1 MPEWKPLQQA
11 GLSWQLARRYRATRH
26 SNAFIR
32 FISAS
37 STLGI
42 ALGVAVLI
50 LALSVMN
57 GFEQALKDRLLAVIP
72 HVELQAMDAQ
82 IRDWPATLER
92 LSAHPAVTAAAP
104 FIKSNGIL
112 RQGQQV
118 KGAGIRGIELDAE
131 RQITNFQQ
139 YLTAGDVSQLDA
151 SSIVLGQG
159 VAEALGVTVGEQL
172 QLMLPQFSP
181 DGRLASSKTVV
192 LTVTAVIQVG
202 GQLDYQQ
209 AWVDMAALAG
219 WLSMPVGSVHGFAF
233 QLTELFAAPVL
244 ARELGMLS
252 GENVYLHDWMRTQGH
267 LYQDIQMV
275 RTIVYLV
282 LALVIAV
289 ACFNIVA
296 TLVMAVREKESD
308 IAILLTMGFPPA
320 AVIRTFMWLGW
331 LNGLIGTLCGAVAG
345 WLLSRYIEPI
355 FIWLTQLTGS
365 SLLDPNIYFIDF
377 VPSLFIWTDL
387 IWTVLIALL
396 LSLVAT
402 MYPAWRASK
411 ISPAAVLGQK

>member
-1 MPEWKPLQQA
+1 MANGLLQQA
-11 GLSWQLARRYRATRH
+11 GISWQLARRYRATRH

-42 ALGVAVLI
+42 ALGVSVLI

-57 GFEQALKDRLLAVIP
+57 GFEQALKERLLAVIP
-72 HVELQAMDAQ
+72 HVELQAGSGQ
-82 IRDWPATLER
+82 IMDWPEKLQR
-92 LSAHPAVTAAAP
+92 LSEHPSVTASAP
-104 FIKSNGIL
+104 YVKSNGIL

-118 KGAGIRGIELDAE
+118 KGAMIRGVELEAE
-131 RQITNFQQ
+131 QQLTNFEQ

-151 SSIVLGQG
+151 TSIVLGQG
-159 VAEALGVTVGEQL
+159 IAEALEIELHEQL
-172 QLMLPQFSP
+172 QLMLPQFRP
-181 DGRLASSKTVV
+181 DGRLASSQTVV
-192 LTVTAVIQVG
+192 LTVTAIIQVG

-209 AWVDMAALAG
+209 VWVDRSALAN
-219 WLSMPVGSVHGFAF
+219 WLSMPADSVHGFAF
-233 QLTELFAAPVL
+233 QLSDVFAAPAVS
-244 ARELGMLS
+244 RELGMLW
-252 GENVYLHDWMRTQGH
+252 GDYGYLQNWMQTQGH

-308 IAILLTMGFPPA
+308 IAILLTMGLSSA

-331 LNGLIGTLCGAVAG
+331 LNGLVGTFFGAVAG
-345 WLLSRYIEPI
+345 WLLSRYIETI
-355 FIWLTQLTGS
+355 FVWFTELTGRS
-365 SLLDPNIYFIDF
+365 ILDPNIYFIDF
-377 VPSLFIWTDL
+377 VPSLLIWSDL
-387 IWTVLIALL
+387 VWTVLIALL

-402 MYPAWRASK
+402 IYPAWRASQV
-411 ISPAAVLGQK
+411 SPAAVLGQK

>member
-1 MPEWKPLQQA
+1 MAKLALLRQA

-37 STLGI
+37 STIGI

-72 HVELQAMDAQ
+72 HVELQAVDAQ
-82 IRDWPATLER
+82 IMDWPAKLQH
-92 LSAHPAVTAAAP
+92 LSQHPEVTASAP

-118 KGAGIRGIELDAE
+118 KGAMIRGIELDAE
-131 RQITNFQQ
+131 RQITNFEQ
-139 YLTAGDVSQLDA
+139 YLTEGDIASLDGR
-151 SSIVLGQG
+151 SIVLGQG
-159 VAEALGVTVGEQL
+159 VADALSVRAGDQL
-172 QLMLPQFSP
+172 QLMLPQFRP
-181 DGRLASSKTVV
+181 DGRLASSQTVV
-192 LTVTAVIQVG
+192 LTVTAIIQVG

-209 AWVDMAALAG
+209 VWVDSSALAG
-219 WLSMPVGSVHGFAF
+219 WLKMPTDSVHGFAF
-233 QLTELFAAPVL
+233 QLEDLFAAPRI

-252 GENVYLHDWMRTQGH
+252 DDYVYLQDWMRTQGH

-282 LALVIAV
+282 LALVIGV

-308 IAILLTMGFPPA
+308 IAILLTMGLAPA

-331 LNGLIGTLCGAVAG
+331 LNGLIGTLSGAVIG

-355 FIWLTQLTGS
+355 FVWSTELTGT

-377 VPSLFIWTDL
+377 VPSLFLWTDL
-387 IWTVLIALL
+387 VWTVLIALV

-402 MYPAWRASK
+402 IYPAWRASK
-411 ISPAAVLGQK
+411 TLPAAVLGQK

>member
-1 MPEWKPLQQA
+1 MAKSGLLQQA

-72 HVELQAMDAQ
+72 HVELQAVDAQ
-82 IRDWPATLER
+82 IMGWPEKLQS
-92 LSAHPAVTAAAP
+92 LSEHPAVTASAP
-104 FIKSNGIL
+104 YIKSNGIL
-112 RQGQQV
+112 RRGQQV
-118 KGAGIRGIELDAE
+118 KGAMVRGVELEAE
-131 RQITNFQQ
+131 RKITNFAQ
-139 YLTAGDVSQLDA
+139 YLTEGDVASLDA
-151 SSIVLGQG
+151 GSIIVGKG
-159 VAEALGVTVGEQL
+159 VAEALGVELGEQL
-172 QLMLPQFSP
+172 QLMLPQFRP
-181 DGRLASSKTVV
+181 DGRLASSQTVV
-192 LTVTAVIQVG
+192 LTVSAIIQVG

-209 AWVDMAALAG
+209 AWVDISALSD

-233 QLTELFAAPVL
+233 QLEDVFAASRV

-252 GENVYLHDWMRTQGH
+252 DDYVYPQNWMQTQGH

-282 LALVIAV
+282 LALVIGV

-308 IAILLTMGFPPA
+308 IAILLTMGLSPA

-331 LNGLIGTLCGAVAG
+331 LNGLIGTFCGAIAG

-355 FIWLTQLTGS
+355 FHWVTKLTGT

-377 VPSLFIWTDL
+377 VPSLFVWSDL
-387 IWTVLIALL
+387 LWTVLIALL

-402 MYPAWRASK
+402 IYPAWRASK

>member
-1 MPEWKPLQQA
+1 MRNAWFQS
-11 GLSWQLARRYRATRH
+11 LSWQLARRYRRTRH

-42 ALGVAVLI
+42 GLGVAVMI

-72 HVELQAMDAQ
+72 HIELQSVDGQ
-82 IRDWPATLER
+82 ILDWPMKLER
-92 LSAHPAVTAAAP
+92 MAEHPAVTAAAP
-104 FIKSNGIL
+104 YIKSNGIL

-118 KGAGIRGIELDAE
+118 KGAAVRGVLLAEEQGITDFSRYVHAGTLDA
-131 RQITNFQQ
+131 
-139 YLTAGDVSQLDA
+139 LPDD
-151 SSIVLGQG
+151 SIILGRG
-159 VAEALGVTVGEQL
+159 LAEALQLDVGDQV
-172 QLMLPQFSP
+172 QLMLPQFNP
-181 DGRLASSKTVV
+181 DGRLARSQTVV
-192 LTVTAVIQVG
+192 LTVSAIIQVG

-209 AWVDMAALAG
+209 AWVAMPALAS
-219 WLSMPVGSVHGFAF
+219 WLLMPADSVHGFAF
-233 QLTELFAAPVL
+233 QLNDLFAAPRV
-244 ARELGMLS
+244 AQQLGS
-252 GENVYLHDWMRTQGH
+252 WSHDYVYLQDWMRTQGH

-275 RTIVYLV
+275 RSIVYLV

-308 IAILLTMGFPPA
+308 IAILLTMGLAPG

-331 LNGLIGTLCGAVAG
+331 LNGLIGTSVGALTG
-345 WLLSRYIEPI
+345 WLLSRYIEPL
-355 FIWLTQLTGS
+355 FYLFSRLSGKS
-365 SLLDPNIYFIDF
+365 FLDPSIYFIDF
-377 VPSLFIWTDL
+377 VPSVFLWRDL
-387 IWTVLIALL
+387 IWTVSIALS

-402 MYPAWRASK
+402 LYPAWRASRVQ
-411 ISPAAVLGQK
+411 PARVLGQK

>member
-1 MPEWKPLQQA
+1 MAEFRLVKHA

-42 ALGVAVLI
+42 ALGVSVLI

-72 HVELQAMDAQ
+72 HVELQAVDAQ
-82 IRDWPATLER
+82 ITNWPAKLVR
-92 LSAHPAVTAAAP
+92 FNQHPAVTAAAP
-104 FIKSNGIL
+104 YISSNGIL
-112 RQGQQV
+112 RQGPLV
-118 KGAGIRGIELDAE
+118 KGAVIRGIELEAE
-131 RQITNFQQ
+131 QHITNFQQ
-139 YLTAGDVSQLDA
+139 YLSAGDVSQLDESA
-151 SSIVLGQG
+151 IFLGHG
-159 VAEALGVTVGEQL
+159 VAEALGIHVGEQL
-172 QLMLPQFSP
+172 QLMLPQFRP
-181 DGRLASSKTVV
+181 DGRLASSHTVV
-192 LTVTAVIQVG
+192 LTVTAIIQVG

-209 AWVDMAALAG
+209 VWVDQTALAR
-219 WLSMPVGSVHGFAF
+219 WLKMPMGSVHGFAF
-233 QLTELFAAPVL
+233 QLADLFAAPRL
-244 ARELGMLS
+244 ARELSMLS
-252 GENVYLHDWMRTQGH
+252 DDDVYLHDWMRTQGH

-308 IAILLTMGFPPA
+308 IAILLTMGLSPA
-320 AVIRTFMWLGW
+320 AVVRTFMWLGW
-331 LNGLIGTLCGAVAG
+331 LNGLVGTLFGAVAG
-345 WLLSRYIEPI
+345 WLLSQYIEPI
-355 FIWLTQLTGS
+355 FRWFTKVTGAS
-365 SLLDPNIYFIDF
+365 MLDPNIYFIDF
-377 VPSLFIWTDL
+377 VPSLFIWSDL
-387 IWTVLIALL
+387 IWTVVIALL

-402 MYPAWRASK
+402 LYPAWRASK
-411 ISPAAVLGQK
+411 IAPARVLGQR